1 MTAPPGPIEDADER
15 AAYLALAVSPRLAD
29 VQLDTVLAACG
40 TWIGALEA
48 PIAFLGSCGLSS
60 HAANAVKAA
69 TIARGREV
77 EREAEKVGAT
87 IILKGDAAYP
97 ARLLDLIHPPRALF
111 CRGNLRLLNRPGVA
125 VVGSREHTGYGV
137 AACRMV
143 VASAL
148 RADLV
153 VVSGMA
159 RGIDAVA
166 HRCALEYGKSTL
178 GVLGT
183 GIDVVYPQQNRALH
197 KAMIERGLL
206 VSEFAPGSPAF
217 KRHFPWR
224 NRIIARLG
232 LITVIVEAG
241 DRSGAATTGQATLDQ
256 GGEVLAVPGPINAP
270 TSVGCNRLIRDGA
283 APFLEPHDLWDRIPQ
298 ARGAQLASLPEAP
311 PYIPDDLG
319 EPQLI
324 VAMAIGAGTPD
335 IDTIAAEVD
344 LPAEDV
350 ASILLHLE
358 IRGVVVS
365 LPGRRYGLARE

>member
-1 MTAPPGPIEDADER
+1 MTAPPNPIEDADER

-29 VQLDTVLAACG
+29 VQLDNVLAACG

-48 PIAFLGSCGLSS
+48 PIAFLGSCGLST
-60 HAANAVKAA
+60 HAANAIKAA
-69 TIARGREV
+69 SIARGREI
-77 EREAEKVGAT
+77 ELAAKAAGAT

-97 ARLLDLIHPPRALF
+97 TRLLDLESPPRALF
-111 CRGNLRLLNRPGVA
+111 CRGNLKLLNQAGVA

-143 VASAL
+143 VASAI

-153 VVSGMA
+153 IVSGMA

-166 HRCALEYGKSTL
+166 HRCALEYGKPTI

-183 GIDVVYPQQNRALH
+183 GIDVIYPRQNRALH
-197 KAMIERGLL
+197 QAMIERGLL
-206 VSEFAPGSPAF
+206 ITEFPPASPAF

-232 LITVIVEAG
+232 LLTVIVEAG
-241 DRSGAATTGQATLDQ
+241 ERSGAATTGQATLDQ

-298 ARGAQLASLPEAP
+298 LRGARLASLPDAP
-311 PYIPDDLG
+311 PHLPDDLE
-319 EPQLI
+319 EPQLL
-324 VAMAIGAGTPD
+324 VAGIIGTGTPD
-335 IDTIAAEVD
+335 IDTIAARIE
-344 LPAEDV
+344 LPVEDV

-365 LPGRRYGLARE
+365 LSGRRYGLARG